1 MPPHEINQT
10 SGHPVSMNS
19 AGDVKRRYQRF
30 AEMECRGHSDVYY
43 GLALAVTQDDEV
55 IDFIAAMPVIQPQL
69 LFNSVQLLT
78 GPDAMPRTGADLRAV
93 LRGRGP
99 EVAALMRSRRTQTN
113 EVGRCAVLLP
123 ALPRGPLALVEVGA
137 SAGLCLLLDRFH
149 YELGSTRLGDVASP
163 VRLRCSIDGPVPRP
177 TRIPRIVWRRGLDL
191 RPIDVHDPEATRW
204 LLACVWPDHPERRRR
219 LEAALE
225 MARADPPA
233 VSAGDL
239 VDDLRAVL
247 AEAPDDAQLVV
258 FHSAVLSYVSPER
271 RQAFAD
277 VLAEASRRRDIVWLS
292 NEAVGVV
299 HEVTA
304 PEPAPSGLRFVLART
319 LFTKGQRRDEILAL
333 SHPHGGELR
342 WL

>member
-1 MPPHEINQT
+1 
-10 SGHPVSMNS
+10 MNS

-30 AEMECRGHSDVYY
+30 AEMECKGHSDVYY
-43 GLALAVTQDDEV
+43 RLALAVAEDDEV

-78 GPDAMPRTGADLRAV
+78 GPDAMPRTGADLRAF
-93 LRGRGP
+93 LRRRGP

-123 ALPRGPLALVEVGA
+123 ALPSGPLALVEVGA

-149 YELGSTRLGDVASP
+149 YELGSTHLGDVSSP
-163 VRLRCSIDGPVPRP
+163 VHLRCSIVGSVPLPVGMPRV
-177 TRIPRIVWRRGLDL
+177 VWRQGLDL
-191 RPIDVHDPEATRW
+191 RPIDVHDDEASRW

-219 LEAALE
+219 LEAALDL
-225 MARADPPA
+225 ARGEPP
-233 VSAGDL
+233 VVRAGDL
-239 VDDLRAVL
+239 VDDLPALL

-271 RQAFAD
+271 RRAFAE
-277 VLAEASRRRDIVWLS
+277 VLAEESTRRDIVWLS
-292 NEAVGVV
+292 NEAVGIV

-304 PEPAPSGLRFVLART
+304 PEPTPSDLRFVLART
-319 LFTKGQRRDEILAL
+319 RFTNRQRRDEILAL
-333 SHPHGGELR
+333 SHPHGGEIR

>member
-1 MPPHEINQT
+1 
-10 SGHPVSMNS
+10 MNS

-30 AEMECRGHSDVYY
+30 AEMECKGHSDVYY
-43 GLALAVTQDDEV
+43 RLALAVTKDDEV

-78 GPDAMPRTGADLRAV
+78 GPDAMPRTSADLRAF
-93 LRGRGP
+93 LRRRGP

-123 ALPRGPLALVEVGA
+123 ALPSGPLALVEVGA

-149 YELGSTRLGDVASP
+149 YELGSTHLGDVSSP
-163 VRLRCSIDGPVPRP
+163 VHLRCSIVGPVPLP
-177 TRIPRIVWRRGLDL
+177 VGMPRVVWRQGLDL
-191 RPIDVHDPEATRW
+191 RPIDVHDDEASRW

-219 LEAALE
+219 LETALDL
-225 MARADPPA
+225 ARTEPP
-233 VSAGDL
+233 VVRAGDL
-239 VDDLRAVL
+239 VDDLPAVL

-258 FHSAVLSYVSPER
+258 FHSAVLSYVSPAR
-271 RQAFAD
+271 RRAFAE
-277 VLAEASRRRDIVWLS
+277 VLAEASTRRDIVWLS
-292 NEAVGVV
+292 NEAVGIV

-304 PEPAPSGLRFVLART
+304 PEPTPSDLRFVLART
-319 LFTKGQRRDEILAL
+319 RFTNRQRRGEILAL